1 MRKALSLGVL
11 WLAALATSAQ
21 VNTSV
26 VNSSVLGSHNLGVGG
41 TSPTV
46 GGLPP
51 CYFCHAPHNGL
62 AGTQVG
68 LWSQKLSTVQNYT
81 LYPQSEITNVV
92 EQPVLGSQSNL
103 CLSCHDGTVAPGQ
116 TTPWGTI
123 HMSGSMA
130 SQDVFGRE
138 LSNVHPLNFQ
148 LPLQMPPDQNLISS
162 VVNSGVT
169 ANPAVQM
176 PGGNVQCTSC
186 HNAHV
191 QIIDSSND
199 FLVVD
204 NTNSALCLACH
215 VSTPNDATIAAEK
228 RLPPL
233 APSEA
238 QGGAGQLG
246 SSQKNHTPF
255 TGWAISAHAQAGQ
268 QAGRAANVGPYGT
281 VRRNGCMSCHIM
293 HNAQAGGALLSPGKQ
308 ALPQAG
314 VALLSPGKPALPQ
327 AGLVLPSR
335 SQPVLPT
342 LDANTQNC
350 LNCHNGGSTI
360 SPPIADI
367 YQELTKTSHPLPSA
381 NQTHTMNEST
391 LLNKNR
397 HATCADCHNPHAS
410 QKTPSFLSTTIRP
423 AQIGANGISAADGVT
438 VVSPAVNQYEVC
450 FRCHATS
457 TGKQTLAMYGYSP
470 TRLSTSGDPLN
481 LVPQLSSTN
490 SISSHPVTHDR
501 QSKFPQP
508 SLLKFMWNLDGHT
521 QGRTM
526 GSRILCTDCHNSDDN
541 REFGGTGPN
550 GPHGSQY
557 AHLLERRYEFSEVA
571 PAAGPGTAIQN
582 LLPAIVDP
590 GANGPYSLCA
600 KCHNLSNILSNAS
613 FSQHSI
619 HINAGF
625 SCSVCHTAHGVPS
638 SSGVGMG
645 GERLVSFDVGV
656 VARNDATD
664 APISYNQNTGTC
676 TLKCHNYDHNQNGRV
691 TSSRGSHG
699 GLPQQTVRH

>member
-1 MRKALSLGVL
+1 
-11 WLAALATSAQ
+11 
-21 VNTSV
+21 
-26 VNSSVLGSHNLGVGG
+26 
-41 TSPTV
+41 
-46 GGLPP
+46 
-51 CYFCHAPHNGL
+51 
-62 AGTQVG
+62 
-68 LWSQKLSTVQNYT
+68 
-81 LYPQSEITNVV
+81 
-92 EQPVLGSQSNL
+92 
-103 CLSCHDGTVAPGQ
+103 
-116 TTPWGTI
+116 
-123 HMSGSMA
+123 
-130 SQDVFGRE
+130 
-138 LSNVHPLNFQ
+138 
-148 LPLQMPPDQNLISS
+148 
-162 VVNSGVT
+162 
-169 ANPAVQM
+169 M

-204 NTNSALCLACH
+204 NSSSALCLACH
-215 VSTPNDATIAAEK
+215 TSTPNGGTTAAEK
-228 RLPPL
+228 RLSPF

-238 QGGAGQLG
+238 QGGAGQPG
-246 SSQKNHTPF
+246 SIQKNYTRL

-268 QAGRAANVGPYGT
+268 QAAKAANVGPYGT
-281 VRRNGCMSCHIM
+281 VRRNGCMSCHTM

-308 ALPQAG
+308 ALPRAG
-314 VALLSPGKPALPQ
+314 VALPSPAKQALPQ
-327 AGLVLPSR
+327 AGLALPSLAN
-335 SQPVLPT
+335 QALPQAG
-342 LDANTQNC
+342 LALPSLANQALPNVDANTQNC

-360 SPPIADI
+360 SPSIANI
-367 YQELTKTSHPLPSA
+367 YQELTKTSHPLPSGIL
-381 NQTHTMNEST
+381 THTMNEST

-397 HATCADCHNPHAS
+397 HATCVDCHNPHAS
-410 QKTPSFLSTTIRP
+410 QKTSSFLSATIRLS
-423 AQIGANGISAADGVT
+423 QNGASGISAADGVT
-438 VVSPAVNQYEVC
+438 LVSPAVNQYEVC

-470 TRLSTSGDPLN
+470 TRVNTTGDPLN
-481 LVPQLSSTN
+481 LVPQFSTN
-490 SISSHPVTHDR
+490 SISSHPVTYDR
-501 QSKFPQP
+501 QSKFAQP

-521 QGRTM
+521 QGRPM

-541 REFGGTGPN
+541 REFGGQGPN

-557 AHLLERRYEFSEVA
+557 AHILERSYEYSQVA

-613 FSQHSI
+613 FSRHSI

-656 VARNDATD
+656 VARNDVTD
-664 APISYNQNTGTC
+664 APISYNRSTGTC
-676 TLKCHNYDHNQNGRV
+676 TLKCHNYDHNQNGAV
-691 TSSRGSHG
+691 TRSRGSQG

>member
-1 MRKALSLGVL
+1 MGF
-11 WLAALATSAQ
+11 
-21 VNTSV
+21 
-26 VNSSVLGSHNLGVGG
+26 GG

-51 CYFCHAPHNGL
+51 CYFCHAPHNGV

-92 EQPVLGSQSNL
+92 EQPVLGGQSNL

-123 HMSGSMA
+123 KMSGSMA

-138 LSNVHPLNFQ
+138 LSTVHPFNFK
-148 LPLQMPPDQNLISS
+148 LPLQMPSDQNLISS
-162 VVNSGVT
+162 VVSSGVT

-204 NTNSALCLACH
+204 NSSSALCLACH
-215 VSTPNDATIAAEK
+215 VSTPSGGSTMVQK
-228 RLPPL
+228 RVTPL

-238 QGGAGQLG
+238 QGGASQPG
-246 SSQKNHTPF
+246 SIEKNYSRL
-255 TGWAISAHAQAGQ
+255 TGWTLSAHAQAGQ
-268 QAGRAANVGPYGT
+268 QAAKAANVGPYGT
-281 VRRNGCMSCHIM
+281 VRKNGCQSCHIM
-293 HNAQAGGALLSPGKQ
+293 HKAQAGGALLSPAKQ
-308 ALPQAG
+308 SLPN
-314 VALLSPGKPALPQ
+314 
-327 AGLVLPSR
+327 
-335 SQPVLPT
+335 
-342 LDANTQNC
+342 LDASTQNC

-360 SPPIADI
+360 SPPIANI
-367 YQELTKTSHPLPSA
+367 YQEITKTSHPLPSGVH
-381 NQTHTMNEST
+381 THTMDEHT
-391 LLNKNR
+391 LLNRNR
-397 HATCADCHNPHAS
+397 HATCVDCHNPHDS
-410 QKTPSFLSTTIRP
+410 QRTSSFLATTIRP
-423 AQIGANGISAADGVT
+423 AENGANGISAADGVT
-438 VVSPAVNQYEVC
+438 VVSPAANQYEIC

-457 TGKQTLAMYGYSP
+457 AGKQKLAIFGYYP
-470 TRLSTSGDPLN
+470 TRIETTGDPLN
-481 LVPQLSSTN
+481 LVPQLSTT

-501 QSKFPQP
+501 QSKYPQP
-508 SLLKFMWNLDGHT
+508 SLLKFMWNLDGRT
-521 QGRTM
+521 QGRIM

-541 REFGGTGPN
+541 REFGGQGPN

-557 AHLLERRYEFSEVA
+557 AHILERLYEFSEVA
-571 PAAGPGTAIQN
+571 PGAEPGTTIQN
-582 LLPAIVDP
+582 LLPAVVDP
-590 GANGPYSLCA
+590 GASGPYSLCA

-613 FSQHSI
+613 FSQHST

-625 SCSVCHTAHGVPS
+625 SCSVCHTSHGVPS

-645 GERLVSFDVGV
+645 GERLVSFDIGV

-664 APISYNQNTGTC
+664 APISYNRSTATC
-676 TLKCHNYDHNQNGRV
+676 TLKCHNYDHNQNGTV
-691 TSSRGSHG
+691 TASRRKTPS
-699 GLPQQTVRH
+699 PDSRKY